1 MRTGTKQSLIFTRNG
16 SICAGLSTS
25 ANPGP
30 ALVKSGGTGGANPF
44 AVLASSEAGF
54 RQPGPR
60 SSCHAV
66 AALGGPLVLAALA
79 LVLIFFQDLNGTD
92 VGPLC
97 REWGNR
103 RILFRNRHCI
113 CRSGVSARET
123 LLWEYRSL
131 CTRLHRNAFFDIFGT
146 YFQFASGAAGRAS
159 RVGITLCQ
167 SGPTGAGGDYK
178 KRARVT
184 AETKMR

>member
-1 MRTGTKQSLIFTRNG
+1 MQKKNRKRRKCTGPPDANRYQTKSYLYAERVYLRRFVDFSKSRTRV
-16 SICAGLSTS
+16 
-25 ANPGP
+25 
-30 ALVKSGGTGGANPF
+30 VKSGGTGGANPF

-54 RQPGPR
+54 SPAGP
-60 SSCHAV
+60 SEQLPLQLQHS
-66 AALGGPLVLAALA
+66 GGPLVLAALA

-123 LLWEYRSL
+123 SLWEYRSL
-131 CTRLHRNAFFDIFGT
+131 CTRLHRNAF
-146 YFQFASGAAGRAS
+146 
-159 RVGITLCQ
+159 
-167 SGPTGAGGDYK
+167 
-178 KRARVT
+178 
-184 AETKMR
+184 